1 VHIRTRKFIGTVL
14 MIILVLTW
22 ALFFMAVAQG
32 RVAQAGAVVQFV
44 YYVVAGVG
52 WVIPAGLIIKWMSRP
67 D

>member
-1 VHIRTRKFIGTVL
+1 MHIRTRKFIGTVL
-14 MIILVLTW
+14 MIILVLCW

-32 RVAQAGAVVQFV
+32 RVMHAGAVVQLI
-44 YYVVAGVG
+44 YYIVAGVG